1 MSTVSKVT
9 FGLCCLTSISITA
22 YVHYRQEYDRKQL
35 HLGVVRDSE
44 LQERRR
50 IQNLYYLEQQNEL
63 TKQLKLTE
71 KREREKQESL

>member
-1 MSTVSKVT
+1 MSIAAKVT
-9 FGLCCLTSISITA
+9 FGICCLSSIGIAT

-35 HLGVVRDSE
+35 HLGVVRDNE

-63 TKQLKLTE
+63 TKQLRLTE
-71 KREREKQESL
+71 KRERDQQASA